1 MIQTYCTTTGATDDE
16 CKRRGLTS
24 SYPTF
29 LELGGS
35 ASVVTSIKS
44 LIDKLNQADS
54 GSINEAELKMDVDKV
69 IDILT
74 TIQKGLKDE
83 LK

>member
-1 MIQTYCTTTGATDDE
+1 MAEQSIEQLRLAQAGNDIAVVR
-16 CKRRGLTS
+16 KIAHKIK
-24 SYPTF
+24 PTLANF
-29 LELGGS
+29 Q
-35 ASVVTSIKS
+35 VTSIKS